1 MTEEQHAGE
10 PHEPDEQADQANT
23 APPKVIPADDLFGD
37 AREVW
42 IDFHGERYRLRIT
55 RRNKLILQK

>member
-1 MTEEQHAGE
+1 MNEE
-10 PHEPDEQADQANT
+10 PEPDMPPDAEEPAD
-23 APPKVIPADDLFGD
+23 PPKVIPAAELFGD

-55 RRNKLILQK
+55 RRNKLLLQK